1 MRRTQQSSIEALEK
15 AIEEQK
21 NTRDFNYI
29 NDLKM
34 LRKQYT
40 CTSKRDYLKLLDLL
54 VDKYSAEE
62 TVAVHAALM
71 KKVQAGDLEAIRLWN
86 EMSKENRDVGE
97 GVQIDPFVCVSVLQS
112 GNAPRVFSGGCGTG
126 DIRLHRL
133 VRW

>member
-54 VDKYSAEE
+54 VDKYSVEE
-62 TVAVHAALM
+62 TAAVHAALL
-71 KKVQAGDLEAIRLWN
+71 KKVQAGDLDAIRLWN
-86 EMSKENRDVGE
+86 EMQKESGS
-97 GVQIDPFVCVSVLQS
+97 GVAEVHIIDNF
-112 GNAPRVFSGGCGTG
+112 
-126 DIRLHRL
+126 
-133 VRW
+133 

>member
-62 TVAVHAALM
+62 TAAVHAALM

-97 GVQIDPFVCVSVLQS
+97 GVQIIVE
-112 GNAPRVFSGGCGTG
+112 APRK
-126 DIRLHRL
+126 
-133 VRW
+133 

>member
-21 NTRDFNYI
+21 STRDFNYRD
-29 NDLKM
+29 DLKM

-62 TVAVHAALM
+62 TAAVHAALM
-71 KKVQAGDLEAIRLWN
+71 TKVQARGLAALPAFGHHGKFLYED
-86 EMSKENRDVGE
+86 
-97 GVQIDPFVCVSVLQS
+97 
-112 GNAPRVFSGGCGTG
+112 
-126 DIRLHRL
+126 
-133 VRW
+133 

>member
-40 CTSKRDYLKLLDLL
+40 CTSKRDYLKLLVLL
-54 VDKYSAEE
+54 VDK
-62 TVAVHAALM
+62 
-71 KKVQAGDLEAIRLWN
+71 
-86 EMSKENRDVGE
+86 
-97 GVQIDPFVCVSVLQS
+97 
-112 GNAPRVFSGGCGTG
+112 
-126 DIRLHRL
+126 
-133 VRW
+133 

>member
-34 LRKQYT
+34 LRKLYT

-54 VDKYSAEE
+54 VDKYSVKE
-62 TVAVHAALM
+62 TAAVHAALL
-71 KKVQAGDLEAIRLWN
+71 KKVQAGDLDAIRLWN
-86 EMSKENRDVGE
+86 EMSKENRDAGE
-97 GVQIDPFVCVSVLQS
+97 GVQIID
-112 GNAPRVFSGGCGTG
+112 
-126 DIRLHRL
+126 DIK
-133 VRW
+133 VK

>member
-54 VDKYSAEE
+54 VDKYSTEE
-62 TVAVHAALM
+62 TAAVHAALL
-71 KKVQAGDLEAIRLWN
+71 KKVQAGDLDAIRLWN
-86 EMSKENRDVGE
+86 EMSKENRDAGE
-97 GVQIDPFVCVSVLQS
+97 GVQIID
-112 GNAPRVFSGGCGTG
+112 
-126 DIRLHRL
+126 DIK
-133 VRW
+133 VK

>member
-40 CTSKRDYLKLLDLL
+40 CTSKRDYLKRAVLLG
-54 VDKYSAEE
+54 DKYSGEE
-62 TVAVHAALM
+62 TAAVHAALL
-71 KKVQAGDLEAIRLWN
+71 KKVQAGDLDAIRLWN
-86 EMSKENRDVGE
+86 EMSKENRDAGE
-97 GVQIDPFVCVSVLQS
+97 GVQIID
-112 GNAPRVFSGGCGTG
+112 
-126 DIRLHRL
+126 DIK
-133 VRW
+133 VK

>member
-54 VDKYSAEE
+54 VDKYSVAE
-62 TVAVHAALM
+62 TAAVHAALL
-71 KKVQAGDLEAIRLWN
+71 KKVQAGDLDAIRLWN
-86 EMSKENRDVGE
+86 EMSKENRDAGE
-97 GVQIDPFVCVSVLQS
+97 GVQIID
-112 GNAPRVFSGGCGTG
+112 
-126 DIRLHRL
+126 DIK
-133 VRW
+133 VK

>member
-40 CTSKRDYLKLLDLL
+40 CTSKRDYRR
-54 VDKYSAEE
+54 
-62 TVAVHAALM
+62 TTAAM
-71 KKVQAGDLEAIRLWN
+71 
-86 EMSKENRDVGE
+86 
-97 GVQIDPFVCVSVLQS
+97 LQ
-112 GNAPRVFSGGCGTG
+112 
-126 DIRLHRL
+126 
-133 VRW
+133 

>member
-21 NTRDFNYI
+21 NTRDFNFV

-54 VDKYSAEE
+54 VDKYSVEE
-62 TVAVHAALM
+62 TAAVQAALL
-71 KKVQAGDLEAIRLWN
+71 KKVQAGDLDAIRLWN
-86 EMSKENRDVGE
+86 EMSKENRDAGE
-97 GVQIDPFVCVSVLQS
+97 GVQIID
-112 GNAPRVFSGGCGTG
+112 
-126 DIRLHRL
+126 DIK
-133 VRW
+133 VK

>member
-15 AIEEQK
+15 AIEEKK

-54 VDKYSAEE
+54 VDKYSVEE
-62 TVAVHAALM
+62 TAAVHAALL
-71 KKVQAGDLEAIRLWN
+71 KKVQAGDLDAIRLWN
-86 EMSKENRDVGE
+86 EMSKENRDAGE
-97 GVQIDPFVCVSVLQS
+97 GVQIID
-112 GNAPRVFSGGCGTG
+112 
-126 DIRLHRL
+126 DIK
-133 VRW
+133 VK

>member
-40 CTSKRDYLKLLDLL
+40 CTLFI
-54 VDKYSAEE
+54 SAAW
-62 TVAVHAALM
+62 TAAV
-71 KKVQAGDLEAIRLWN
+71 
-86 EMSKENRDVGE
+86 S
-97 GVQIDPFVCVSVLQS
+97 SVLYLS
-112 GNAPRVFSGGCGTG
+112 TSRSNSFR
-126 DIRLHRL
+126 
-133 VRW
+133 

>member
-54 VDKYSAEE
+54 VDKYSVEE
-62 TVAVHAALM
+62 TAAVHAALL
-71 KKVQAGDLEAIRLWN
+71 KKVQAGDLDAIRLWN
-86 EMSKENRDVGE
+86 EMQKE
-97 GVQIDPFVCVSVLQS
+97 S
-112 GNAPRVFSGGCGTG
+112 GSGAAEVNIV
-126 DIRLHRL
+126 DSI
-133 VRW
+133 

>member
-54 VDKYSAEE
+54 VDKYSVEE
-62 TVAVHAALM
+62 TAAVHAALL
-71 KKVQAGDLEAIRLWN
+71 KKVQAGDLDAIRLWN
-86 EMSKENRDVGE
+86 EMSKENRDAGE
-97 GVQIDPFVCVSVLQS
+97 GCRSLTIS
-112 GNAPRVFSGGCGTG
+112 
-126 DIRLHRL
+126 RLK
-133 VRW
+133 